1 MHELSLCRAVAD
13 VVTSHA
19 ERRDVTRVTV
29 QVGHLRQVV
38 PETLVFCWKM
48 VTDGTELAGSEL
60 VVEHVPAVGECR
72 SCGAR
77 SELDKPVLRCAACG
91 GRDVSLVSGEEFLVV
106 SMDLATSA

>member
-1 MHELSLCRAVAD
+1 VHELSLCRAVAD

-38 PETLVFCWKM
+38 PDTLVFCWKM
-48 VTDGTELAGSEL
+48 VTDGTELAGCEL
-60 VVEHVPAVGECR
+60 AVEHVPAVGVCR

-77 SELDKPVLRCAACG
+77 NELDEPVLRCAACG
-91 GRDVSLVSGEEFLVV
+91 GRDVVLVSGEELLVA
-106 SMDLATSA
+106 SMDLATSD